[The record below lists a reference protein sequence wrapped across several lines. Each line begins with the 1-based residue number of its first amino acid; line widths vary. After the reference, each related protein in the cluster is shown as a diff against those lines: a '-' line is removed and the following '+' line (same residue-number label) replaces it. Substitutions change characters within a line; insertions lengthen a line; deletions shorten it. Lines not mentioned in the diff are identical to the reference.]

1 MMASSKNV
9 VELVAVSRANAQA
22 AQDTIGEILR
32 TAGGA
37 DVTGDQ
43 AEALRAATV
52 ALELEAI
59 DIYTAFEARMQHHF
73 KRGPFSRKLQALLI
87 ESGKADLAD
96 RIYQYYLAVN
106 VLKHGKGDSYRAL
119 VKDPSPL
126 VVLRPAPD
134 AALSEVEAEAEAEGA
149 DRPAGLVD
157 VTDPGFFAGLTDAI
171 LQAAAFLKKR

>member
-43 AEALRAATV
+43 VEALRAATV

-134 AALSEVEAEAEAEGA
+134 AALSEVETEAEAEGA
-149 DRPAGLVD
+149 DRAAGLVD